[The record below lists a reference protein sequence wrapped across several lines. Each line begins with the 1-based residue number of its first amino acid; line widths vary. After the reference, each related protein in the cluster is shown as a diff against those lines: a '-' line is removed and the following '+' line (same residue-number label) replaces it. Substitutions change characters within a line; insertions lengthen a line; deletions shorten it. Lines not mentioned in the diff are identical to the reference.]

1 MPTNEFE
8 IENKG
13 ESALFVVVERLH
25 SLHSDVNDLRDSMKE
40 SMKEMSSAV
49 NKLVQME
56 ERQLYV
62 VKQVEKVTEQHEE
75 LRKQFEAKHET
86 NTNRIIEL
94 EKDAEVL
101 KWIKRGMIGI
111 VTLVGLLILKN
122 VGLGG

>member
-101 KWIKRGMIGI
+101 KWIKRGMIGV

>member
-13 ESALFVVVERLH
+13 EPALFVVAERLH

-101 KWIKRGMIGI
+101 KWIKRGMIGV

>member
-75 LRKQFEAKHET
+75 LRKQFEVKHET

>member
-13 ESALFVVVERLH
+13 EPALFVVVERLH